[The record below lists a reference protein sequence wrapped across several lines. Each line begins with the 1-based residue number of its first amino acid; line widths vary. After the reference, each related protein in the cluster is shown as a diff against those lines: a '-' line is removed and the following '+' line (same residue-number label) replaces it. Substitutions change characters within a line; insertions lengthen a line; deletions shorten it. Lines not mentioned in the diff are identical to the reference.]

1 MGVNTSGFSSKL
13 VRWGDPEQ
21 IPIEML
27 AVTASLDRRLSENW
41 NFSVAVG
48 SVLAGRIRPP
58 GESFHI
64 DQGLVGSIAFSR
76 TFLQAKGAV
85 PFLIVSG
92 SLTGSYNTTR
102 AGPYIGTDVRVAGT
116 LGWTLWDLF
125 SPYLAVRAFG
135 GIAFW
140 RQRMYSD
147 LWHFQVG
154 AGFVVGLPGGFDLSA
169 EVVPLGEQRFS
180 VGVGYSF

>member
-1 MGVNTSGFSSKL
+1 MRSTL

-21 IPIEML
+21 TGIEML
-27 AVTASLDRRLSENW
+27 AVTASVDRRLSDTW
-41 NFSVAVG
+41 NFSAAVG
-48 SVLAGRIRPP
+48 SVLAGRLTTP
-58 GESFHI
+58 GESFHL

-92 SLTGSYNTTR
+92 ALTGSYNTTR
-102 AGPYIGTDVRVAGT
+102 AGPYIGTDVRAAGT
-116 LGWTLWDLF
+116 LGWTLFDRF
-125 SPYLAVRAFG
+125 SPYLALRAFG

-140 RQRMYSD
+140 RGRMYSD

-154 AGFVVGLPGGFDLSA
+154 LGFVAGLPGGFDLSA
-169 EVVPLGEQRFS
+169 EIVPLGEQRFS